1 MENNLKKQPPPP
13 ILPPTKTSN
22 HKSSGKWG
30 AGGVFYLSTLRD
42 GVSRKYASDQL
53 ILASP
58 NVKTK
63 RIPALCEKC
72 AS

>member
-1 MENNLKKQPPPP
+1 MENNLKKQTPPPP
-13 ILPPTKTSN
+13 SSHPQKHLITSPLEN
-22 HKSSGKWG
+22 
-30 AGGVFYLSTLRD
+30 GGRGVSFTCPD

-72 AS
+72 TS